1 MPKAAPKS
9 HRISARLA
17 PNAYRMIEEL
27 SSLTGETLSQVLE
40 NAIETHHQAVLAN
53 RQDPWKIL
61 QESGLIASAAGNKN
75 LSTTYKSQLTLSLTR
90 KHAAP
95 KPRRKS

>member
-1 MPKAAPKS
+1 MPTSPPKS
-9 HRISARLA
+9 RRISARLA

-27 SSLTGETLSQVLE
+27 SALTGDTLSQVLE
-40 NAIETHHQAVLAN
+40 TSIQSYHQTLLAN

-61 QESGLIASAAGNKN
+61 QESGLIASAAGDKN
-75 LSTTYKSQLTLSLTR
+75 LSTTYKSQLTPSLTR
-90 KHAAP
+90 KQAAP